1 MERTERVPRVSLD
14 IAGLSEM
21 NFTPM
26 QPNTERITVISQAS
40 NYEEN
45 LGDQAQILR
54 ETIHQTQLKDAI
66 TRQELS
72 KVNRE
77 NVEMKQQITALQSQ
91 LAELEKGIALDER
104 FLSKQEKEIAEN
116 RIAAQK
122 LELQQ
127 KGEFETQKELYD
139 KCRQYIKDIKKRHEE
154 EMNICVDIQN
164 QFKLLRDA
172 VASDAQNNEVME
184 HMRKIMQLYE
194 DRVKH
199 KERAT
204 EFIEDIGEMQV
215 RDARSKLLAI
225 NSEYEEIKQMRII
238 DRKILHQQ
246 DKRLTLRQG
255 DANFHKVVKDEV
267 SDKAVDIAEKILN
280 RLKEK
285 LVDNTNMS
293 HFVDK

>member
-14 IAGLSEM
+14 TAGLSEM
-21 NFTPM
+21 NFSPM
-26 QPNTERITVISQAS
+26 QPNTERVTVISQVS

-45 LGDQAQILR
+45 LGVQTQILR

-72 KVNRE
+72 KVQRE
-77 NVEMKQQITALQSQ
+77 NEEMKEQITSLQSQ
-91 LAELEKGIALDER
+91 LAELEKGISLDER
-104 FLSKQEKEIAEN
+104 FLTKQEKEIAEN
-116 RIAAQK
+116 RVSVSK

-127 KGEFETQKELYD
+127 KADFDTQKELYD
-139 KCRQYIKDIKKRHEE
+139 KSRQFIKDIKKRHEE
-154 EMNICVDIQN
+154 EMNICVEIQN

-199 KERAT
+199 KEKAT

-215 RDARSKLLAI
+215 RDARSRLLAI

-238 DRKILHQQ
+238 DRKILHSQ

-255 DANFHKVVKDEV
+255 DANFNKVVKDEV

>member
-14 IAGLSEM
+14 TAGLSEM
-21 NFTPM
+21 NFSPM
-26 QPNTERITVISQAS
+26 QPNTERVTVISQVS

-45 LGDQAQILR
+45 LGVQTQILR

-72 KVNRE
+72 KVQRE
-77 NVEMKQQITALQSQ
+77 NEEMKEQITSLQSQ
-91 LAELEKGIALDER
+91 LAELEKGISLDER
-104 FLSKQEKEIAEN
+104 FLTKQEKEIAEN
-116 RIAAQK
+116 RVSVSK
-122 LELQQ
+122 LELHQ
-127 KGEFETQKELYD
+127 KADFDTQKELYD
-139 KCRQYIKDIKKRHEE
+139 KSRQFIKDIKKRHEE
-154 EMNICVDIQN
+154 EMNICVEIQN

-199 KERAT
+199 KEKAT

-215 RDARSKLLAI
+215 RDARSSLLAI

-238 DRKILHQQ
+238 DRKILHSQ

-255 DANFHKVVKDEV
+255 DANFNKVVKDEV

>member
-1 MERTERVPRVSLD
+1 MDT
-14 IAGLSEM
+14 AGLSEM
-21 NFTPM
+21 NFSPM
-26 QPNTERITVISQAS
+26 QPNTERVTVISQVS

-45 LGDQAQILR
+45 LGSQTQILR

-72 KVNRE
+72 KIQRE
-77 NVEMKQQITALQSQ
+77 NEEMKEQITSLQSQ
-91 LAELEKGIALDER
+91 LAELEKGISLDER
-104 FLSKQEKEIAEN
+104 FLTKQEKEIAEN
-116 RIAAQK
+116 RVSVSK

-127 KGEFETQKELYD
+127 KADFDTQKELYD
-139 KCRQYIKDIKKRHEE
+139 KSRQFIKDIKKRHEE
-154 EMNICVDIQN
+154 EMNICVEIQN

-199 KERAT
+199 KEKAT

-215 RDARSKLLAI
+215 RDARSRLLAI

-238 DRKILHQQ
+238 DRKILHSQ

-255 DANFHKVVKDEV
+255 DANFNKVVKDEV

>member
-139 KCRQYIKDIKKRHEE
+139 KCRQSIKEIKKRHEE